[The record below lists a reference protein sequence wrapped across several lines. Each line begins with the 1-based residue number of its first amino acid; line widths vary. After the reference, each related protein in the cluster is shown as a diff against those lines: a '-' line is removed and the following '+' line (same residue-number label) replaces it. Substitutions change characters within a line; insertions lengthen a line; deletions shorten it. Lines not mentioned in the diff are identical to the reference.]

1 MNDGPAAP
9 PAPGA
14 REQVTLA
21 GGCFW
26 CTEAVFSELVGVV
39 TVLPGYSGG
48 SVPHPTYEQVCTG
61 RTGHAE
67 AVDVTFD
74 PAAVSLHDLLT
85 IFFTTHDPTSLNR
98 QGNDVG
104 TQYRSAVF
112 YRTPAQKAEAEAV
125 LRELEAARVWRK
137 KIVTE
142 LTPFSAFYPAEEYHR
157 DYFRRNPEKGY
168 CQIVIAPKVAK
179 FRHQYADRLRPRP

>member
-1 MNDGPAAP
+1 MTAPESTAP
-9 PAPGA
+9 PPAGA
-14 REQVTLA
+14 ESRATLA

-26 CTEAVFSELVGVV
+26 CTEAVFSELVGVRQ
-39 TVLPGYSGG
+39 VLPGYTGG
-48 SVPHPTYEQVCTG
+48 TLAHPTYEQVCTG

-74 PAAVSLHDLLT
+74 PHAISFHDLLG
-85 IFFTTHDPTSLNR
+85 IFFTTHDPTTRDR

-112 YRTPAQKAEAEAV
+112 YHDAGQKAETEAMV
-125 LRELEAARVWRK
+125 REVEAAGIWKR

-142 LTPFSAFYPAEEYHR
+142 IVPFSVFYPAEEYHR

-179 FRHQYADRLRPRP
+179 FRHQYASRLKPG